1 MDLRLNDLQKFL
13 FLEDRAFKKQ
23 LKEEIDLELQ
33 KDQIMVLF
41 NLFI

>member
-1 MDLRLNDLQKFL
+1 MDLKLNDVQRFL

-33 KDQIMVLF
+33 KEKMMSFFKLYI
-41 NLFI
+41 